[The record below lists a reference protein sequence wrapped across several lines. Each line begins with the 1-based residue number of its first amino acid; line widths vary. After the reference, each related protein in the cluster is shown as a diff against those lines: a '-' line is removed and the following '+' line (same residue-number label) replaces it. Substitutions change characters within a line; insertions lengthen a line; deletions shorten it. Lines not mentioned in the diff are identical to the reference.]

1 VFVIVVFHHL
11 YMTVN
16 RLLFLRSSYL
26 MLFAIDVQIAVYKE
40 DGTVT
45 VCHTGVEIGQGINTK
60 IAQTVASQLGIDLSF
75 IRVVQTSTQRI
86 ANGGSTGGSST
97 SEVCCQAAI
106 NACNVLNARLLS
118 TKKAHPDLVW
128 PDLLGRVSSEVS
140 LNADGWYSPKG
151 NPNGNMFQYFVWGA
165 CVTEVELDVLTGM
178 VHVLSSEIVYDC
190 GKSLNPAVDV
200 GQIAGGFVMAMGYYL
215 QEGVS
220 YAPDGSLQT
229 VGTWEYKPPLA
240 QDIPSVFNLTLLRG
254 TPNTS
259 GILRSKAV
267 GEPCI
272 VLANSV
278 FFAVKMAISAAR
290 VDAGL
295 TRFIDVEAPMS
306 IDVRQQACVVEPRR
320 LQMPF

>member
-1 VFVIVVFHHL
+1 
-11 YMTVN
+11 M
-16 RLLFLRSSYL
+16 SY
-26 MLFAIDVQIAVYKE
+26 
-40 DGTVT
+40 
-45 VCHTGVEIGQGINTK
+45 
-60 IAQTVASQLGIDLSF
+60 

-97 SEVCCQAAI
+97 SEVCCQAAVD
-106 NACNVLNARLLS
+106 ACNIINARLVS
-118 TKKAHPDLVW
+118 TKQAHPDLAW
-128 PDLLGRVSSEVS
+128 PDLLSRVSSEVS
-140 LNADGWYSPKG
+140 LNAEGWFSPKG

-165 CVTEVELDVLTGM
+165 CVSEVELDVLSGM

-200 GQIAGGFVMAMGYYL
+200 GQIAGGFVMAMGYFL
-215 QEGVS
+215 QESVS
-220 YAPDGSLQT
+220 YAADGSLQSI
-229 VGTWEYKPPLA
+229 GTWEYKPPLA
-240 QDIPSVFNLTLLRG
+240 QDIPSVFNLTLLRR

-278 FFAVKMAISAAR
+278 FFAVKMAIAAAR

-295 TRFIDVEAPMS
+295 TRFVDIEAPMS
-306 IDVRQQACVVEPRR
+306 IDVRQQACAVEPRR
-320 LQMPF
+320 FDMPF